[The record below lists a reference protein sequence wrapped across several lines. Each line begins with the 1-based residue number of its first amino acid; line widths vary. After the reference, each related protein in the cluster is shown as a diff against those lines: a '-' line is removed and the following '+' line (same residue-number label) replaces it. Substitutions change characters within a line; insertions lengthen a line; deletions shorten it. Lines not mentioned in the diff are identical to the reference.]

1 MASAIAQVQPHATI
15 VPSVAIAA
23 VCAEVHDA
31 TRVIDLSDE
40 LIDTLEAFVAFD
52 LPMGMSLCEWLVLQA
67 LDPSDRPLTVGQLK
81 ALYAA

>member
-1 MASAIAQVQPHATI
+1 
-15 VPSVAIAA
+15 
-23 VCAEVHDA
+23 
-31 TRVIDLSDE
+31 VIDLSDE